1 MGKKFTVSL
10 ESIMRELSLQTL
22 FMPDDPR
29 RILISS
35 KEVVKPGLELAGF
48 FEHFDNTRL
57 LVIGN
62 TEVSFLLKFS
72 AEKRFQIMDDLFSK
86 NSPAVIITGNREPC
100 PEIIETAKKN
110 NIPVLRTSEM
120 TSTFIANLI
129 SYMSVELAPR
139 IVRHGVLMEIYGQ
152 GVFMLGDS
160 SVGKSETAIELIKRG
175 HRLVSDD
182 AVQIRKVS
190 ENSVIGSSP
199 KNIRHFIELR
209 GIGIINARSIFGMGA
224 VKTTQEIDLVVNLEV
239 WDNTKVYDRIGL
251 ENEYTKILG
260 VDVPIVTIPVKPGR
274 NLAVI
279 IEVAAMNN
287 RQKSMGHNATKEL
300 LNNLGLNSDNNLDS
314 IQIKLEQ

>member
-10 ESIMRELSLQTL
+10 ESIMTELSLQTL